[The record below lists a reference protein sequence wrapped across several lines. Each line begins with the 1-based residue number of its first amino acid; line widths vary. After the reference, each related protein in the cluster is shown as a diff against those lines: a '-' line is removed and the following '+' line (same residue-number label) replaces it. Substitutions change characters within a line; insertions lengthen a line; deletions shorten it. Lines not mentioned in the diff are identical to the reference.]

1 MYRTKTN
8 ALEKA
13 WCLLYGICLV
23 YGKAALNAL
32 DLMGAKLVD
41 LVDNNDFFAGAVWTL
56 AAVLIFEILAKK

>member
-13 WCLLYGICLV
+13 WCLLYGMLIV

-32 DLMGAKLVD
+32 DWMGAKLVELID
-41 LVDNNDFFAGAVWTL
+41 HNDFFAGAVWTL
-56 AAVLIFEILAKK
+56 AAVLILEILTKK

>member
-13 WCLLYGICLV
+13 WCLLYGMLFV

-32 DLMGAKLVD
+32 DWMGVKLVELID
-41 LVDNNDFFAGAVWTL
+41 HNDFFAGAVWTL

>member
-13 WCLLYGICLV
+13 WCLLYGMLFV

-32 DLMGAKLVD
+32 DWMGAKLVD
-41 LVDNNDFFAGAVWTL
+41 LVDHNDFFAGAVWTL

>member
-13 WCLLYGICLV
+13 WCLLYGMCLV

-32 DLMGAKLVD
+32 DWMGAKLVELID
-41 LVDNNDFFAGAVWTL
+41 HNDFFAGAVWTL
-56 AAVLIFEILAKK
+56 AAVLIFGILAKK